1 MTNTSSILSPNP
13 LIQLKIQIPP
23 KFGARKFPTNFL
35 PVSARLDDSKSTST
49 DPQLNLSVLRFTL
62 GIPGLDESY
71 LPRWIGYGFGSLLI
85 LNHFVGSTATPAQLR
100 TEALGL
106 SLAAFSVALPYLGKF
121 LKGAT
126 PMDQTTIPQGCEQI
140 FVISHNVSDTQKED
154 LAWATYIL
162 LRNTNTIA
170 VMISVQ
176 NELCIRGY
184 WNIPDEVSKAN
195 ALGWLEKQIESVG
208 ISDLKET
215 LYLSQIED
223 SGLWEMLP
231 QGTRSLLVQPIL
243 QVEHSIDNAIQKV
256 EGFVLLASTMRYAY
270 SDKDR
275 AWIGALTNK
284 FRENGEPRPK

>member
-13 LIQLKIQIPP
+13 LIRLKIQIPP
-23 KFGARKFPTNFL
+23 KFRARKFPTNFL

-85 LNHFVGSTATPAQLR
+85 LNHFAGSAATPAQLR

-140 FVISHNVSDTQKED
+140 FVISQNVSDTQKED

-176 NELCIRGY
+176 NELCVRGY

-195 ALGWLEKQIESVG
+195 VLGWLEKQIESIG

-243 QVEHSIDNAIQKV
+243 QVEHSIDNVIQKV

-284 FRENGEPRPK
+284 FRGKQ